1 MPELDRLIINIETN
15 AKGSYNAIG
24 KFADNIGKVATA
36 MSGVDT
42 SKMSTLASGMS
53 RLSTAMHGMQSVGT
67 ADFTRLIKNVNRL
80 NTIDTSKI
88 STVSASIRNIGSAFS
103 GLTNL
108 SKSAEQLTALA
119 SGISKLGYKS
129 SANAIENIPR
139 LATALKSL
147 MTTLSTAPKVSQN
160 LIQMTNALANF
171 SSQGARVGAASNSIT
186 RGINLTS
193 TASKHAGKSYVGL
206 ASKIGK
212 LYASYFWITRIIK
225 AFKSSI
231 ESTADYLEAF
241 NYFEVALNKIGKD
254 SEKQYAKYG
263 YNSAEEYANSFN
275 TRLQQKIH
283 GLSGL
288 SLEKSEGETGLLR
301 PSKTNSLGLNITEVT
316 QYASQLASVT
326 NSVGQLGEVSIQ
338 ASSAFTKLGA
348 DMSSLFNLNYSD
360 VMKNLQSGLIG
371 QSRAMYKYGIDITN
385 ATLSTYAYNLGVKKS
400 VSEMT
405 QMEKMQLRMIAIL
418 DQSKVSWG
426 DLANTINSPSNMM
439 RQFKNNMTEVSMV
452 IGQLFMPIMQKV
464 LPVINGI
471 AIALK
476 SMFTAMAGALGI
488 KLDLSTFGQT
498 VTDIEDDVDDAS
510 DSVGDLSSNLGDVA
524 DNLKKIKAGARSF
537 DELTVIKN
545 KDTSTSSSNNN
556 SSNTGN
562 NTIDLSKE
570 IEKATQ
576 AYEKAWEEAYKNMEN
591 KSEKW
596 ANMFIDTFK
605 KGDFES
611 VGSSI
616 STKLMNAL
624 DKINWSSVY
633 EKAGKFGSGLAS
645 FLNGLFEGKNGET
658 LFGKVGETIAGA
670 LNTRIQSS
678 LSFAKTFNFTQ
689 FGTSIAD
696 GINTF
701 FEKFNFKAM
710 ATTLNTWAKGLW
722 KALST
727 AVKKIKWSSIFK
739 GIFDFFD
746 EISLGGMVVAAFI
759 PKLRKLAS
767 VALVVSGKFAG
778 LVKNLILVRGAFIG
792 NSTAIATL
800 GASFPKL
807 TALANT
813 LGTAFQQLFFGIHY
827 KNFSGGLNLAMT
839 TLRQNLTN
847 VQKGAITAIAA
858 FAEFKIVSD
867 SAEDLASGCED
878 VGLQVGKIALTV
890 AAAATAMYVAFGPAG
905 LAMAAV
911 VGLVAAV
918 KGISDAFKKIEAQ
931 KYGDN
936 IKNALSKPG
945 GVSITELS
953 TKVTE
958 SITKIGS
965 SFEKLS
971 KKSEELDTAE
981 SNIEDIWTQIEIVR
995 TKMKAGVMS
1004 VEEGTKKLNSLF
1016 SELATAVEEKFGK
1029 IQDALILAFGEGGAF
1044 EKFGDSVEENV
1055 YDELMAVLGV
1065 TEKTK
1070 NRSLELIKLMSN
1082 PNISTKDYVKYKNE
1096 FFKINGVTDDV
1107 TTATNEFQNAILDMS
1122 ELLNDDGTISEEN
1135 LEKAL
1140 SSISTAYSDAEAKID
1155 ASSKEIIK
1163 QLQDIYDNA
1172 ETQKE
1177 KNAVKKLMD
1186 SYTQAVENAKATMKN
1201 QATGFTNSLQI
1212 NLIDGIDD
1220 IIEKAGKDWEKMNW
1234 WERLW
1239 SSAETKE
1246 DYMKKAVE
1254 KYAKDMGTL
1263 SDKIESSYK
1272 NLGIKGAGWAKSAG
1286 EKIIGKL
1293 FKVDEYKVDYLTTYY
1308 STVLKG
1314 DYKKFL
1320 NDTTDGL
1327 EKDMQTK
1334 GQNIVDGFFKGV
1346 DSKKTVSGTPVES
1359 WSKAVDSFLTSFWD
1373 IHSPSKKTKKMGEN
1387 VVQGFNKGISGEKE
1401 SSKKSASTWVDE
1413 VFGAFDKITGKI
1425 SGTWK
1430 DLKTSTKTVF
1440 TQLKDVI
1447 KKPINSIIK
1456 CINSMISGVVTGI
1469 NTVIESLNGIKID
1482 IPDWVPKYGGKKFG
1496 FDLKK
1501 IKPTQIPML
1510 ANGAVFDGGN
1520 PYLAIVNDQ
1529 PRGQTNIEAPLK
1541 TIQTALRQEMYRG
1554 GMVNG
1559 DMKDVIYNATYN
1571 AVYNAM
1577 SNSEQ
1582 NNNIHIQMDLDG
1594 EPVYRNVIQRSKN
1607 AYKQNSNGRLV
1618 TADELYAY

>member
-670 LNTRIQSS
+670 LNARIQSS

-696 GINTF
+696 GINNF
-701 FEKFNFKAM
+701 FENFDFGELAES
-710 ATTLNTWAKGLW
+710 LNEWVDGLEDAIIGFVETFDI
-722 KALST
+722 KKVAGALKDFLDNIQIDTIGVIIALISI
-727 AVKKIKWSSIFK
+727 KKIVAIEGLSGAIALALKKITGFKLTGALAKLSVTIPSISAFLQNITMLP
-739 GIFDFFD
+739 GTPAFDTFASGFV
-746 EISLGGMVVAAFI
+746 ENLFNSIGELI
-759 PKLRKLAS
+759 PENARQFVSDLLAS
-767 VALVVSGKFAG
+767 IIV
-778 LVKNLILVRGAFIG
+778 GAAVGMFG
-792 NSTAIATL
+792 
-800 GASFPKL
+800 
-807 TALANT
+807 
-813 LGTAFQQLFFGIHY
+813 GTA
-827 KNFSGGLNLAMT
+827 
-839 TLRQNLTN
+839 
-847 VQKGAITAIAA
+847 GAIIGG
-858 FAEFKIVSD
+858 IV
-867 SAEDLASGCED
+867 G
-878 VGLQVGKIALTV
+878 AL
-890 AAAATAMYVAFGPAG
+890 
-905 LAMAAV
+905 
-911 VGLVAAV
+911 
-918 KGISDAFKKIEAQ
+918 
-931 KYGDN
+931 
-936 IKNALSKPG
+936 
-945 GVSITELS
+945 
-953 TKVTE
+953 
-958 SITKIGS
+958 
-965 SFEKLS
+965 
-971 KKSEELDTAE
+971 
-981 SNIEDIWTQIEIVR
+981 TQIEIDGKAILTHIVDGLFNWDY
-995 TKMKAGVMS
+995 TKMLAKKTSESFKKVKEAFENHKWLEVGENIVEGIFTGIWTALAYLVEPIGDLFEETVKAICNLFGIHSPAKKMEKYGKYIVLGIVEGFKNAFTDMTKAIKDFFDNVIKQMFS
-1004 VEEGTKKLNSLF
+1004 VEKWKKNIGSIKTALSNKWEDAKEWWNSKPALKKISTTIFEVKDKLKEAWDKAKDWWDKNKPDLSEIAAKIKLPHIKIKWDTEGVAADALKKLGLKGFPNF
-1016 SELATAVEEKFGK
+1016 SVDYYANGGFPEDGWFRANHGEIMGKFDNGKSVVANNKQITDGISQAVYQGNKEMISVMYEELTETRR
-1029 IQDALILAFGEGGAF
+1029 QNDIL
-1044 EKFGDSVEENV
+1044 
-1055 YDELMAVLGV
+1055 
-1065 TEKTK
+1065 T
-1070 NRSLELIKLMSN
+1070 
-1082 PNISTKDYVKYKNE
+1082 
-1096 FFKINGVTDDV
+1096 
-1107 TTATNEFQNAILDMS
+1107 Q
-1122 ELLNDDGTISEEN
+1122 LL
-1135 LEKAL
+1135 
-1140 SSISTAYSDAEAKID
+1140 
-1155 ASSKEIIK
+1155 
-1163 QLQDIYDNA
+1163 
-1172 ETQKE
+1172 QKE
-1177 KNAVKKLMD
+1177 
-1186 SYTQAVENAKATMKN
+1186 Y
-1201 QATGFTNSLQI
+1201 
-1212 NLIDGIDD
+1212 GI
-1220 IIEKAGKDWEKMNW
+1220 
-1234 WERLW
+1234 
-1239 SSAETKE
+1239 TKE
-1246 DYMKKAVE
+1246 D
-1254 KYAKDMGTL
+1254 
-1263 SDKIESSYK
+1263 
-1272 NLGIKGAGWAKSAG
+1272 
-1286 EKIIGKL
+1286 IGK
-1293 FKVDEYKVDYLTTYY
+1293 
-1308 STVLKG
+1308 
-1314 DYKKFL
+1314 
-1320 NDTTDGL
+1320 
-1327 EKDMQTK
+1327 
-1334 GQNIVDGFFKGV
+1334 
-1346 DSKKTVSGTPVES
+1346 
-1359 WSKAVDSFLTSFWD
+1359 A
-1373 IHSPSKKTKKMGEN
+1373 
-1387 VVQGFNKGISGEKE
+1387 
-1401 SSKKSASTWVDE
+1401 ASDW
-1413 VFGAFDKITGKI
+1413 GKQQFR
-1425 SGTWK
+1425 K
-1430 DLKTSTKTVF
+1430 
-1440 TQLKDVI
+1440 
-1447 KKPINSIIK
+1447 
-1456 CINSMISGVVTGI
+1456 
-1469 NTVIESLNGIKID
+1469 
-1482 IPDWVPKYGGKKFG
+1482 
-1496 FDLKK
+1496 
-1501 IKPTQIPML
+1501 
-1510 ANGAVFDGGN
+1510 
-1520 PYLAIVNDQ
+1520 
-1529 PRGQTNIEAPLK
+1529 
-1541 TIQTALRQEMYRG
+1541 
-1554 GMVNG
+1554 NG
-1559 DMKDVIYNATYN
+1559 DQVFSY
-1571 AVYNAM
+1571 
-1577 SNSEQ
+1577 
-1582 NNNIHIQMDLDG
+1582 
-1594 EPVYRNVIQRSKN
+1594 
-1607 AYKQNSNGRLV
+1607 
-1618 TADELYAY
+1618 